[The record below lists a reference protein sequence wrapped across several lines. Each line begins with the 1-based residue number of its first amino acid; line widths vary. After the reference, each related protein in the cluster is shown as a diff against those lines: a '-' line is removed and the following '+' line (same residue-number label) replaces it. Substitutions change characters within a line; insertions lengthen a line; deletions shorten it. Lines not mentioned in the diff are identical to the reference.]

1 MHIACEAAICML
13 RLRYVCDMYATF
25 CDMYAR
31 LRYVCYG
38 FSCPPMHEH
47 HLLPLTLLRCAKGV
61 PAEIALLGDSFR
73 NILRTFFSAETHPLY
88 GILFFEKHEEGSV
101 RILADFIQ
109 FSFMII
115 FTGSCS
121 KHCSHFGSMP
131 WALAKVA
138 LPRSPWKA

>member
-88 GILFFEKHEEGSV
+88 GILFFL
-101 RILADFIQ
+101 IL
-109 FSFMII
+109 M
-115 FTGSCS
+115 
-121 KHCSHFGSMP
+121 
-131 WALAKVA
+131 
-138 LPRSPWKA
+138 LPQYWLVYHSPTILTSLGVSLMLELL